1 MKLLFLSLLSI
12 FTLIGYVK
20 VEGIKEPKLTKE
32 DREFKQL
39 MSDFSKTLEHNKKVQ
54 IKADK
59 TKDKLIV
66 ATTNKIS
73 ELSNE
78 NKSLKNDINELK
90 SMISIVRID
99 TIYIH
104 DTIQIKEKKSFWGK
118 TKVDT
123 TGN

>member
-1 MKLLFLSLLSI
+1 MKLLFFSLLSI

-39 MSDFSKTLEHNKKVQ
+39 MNDFNKTLEHNKSVQ

-78 NKSLKNDINELK
+78 NKSLKDDINELK
-90 SMISIVRID
+90 SIISIVRID

>member
-66 ATTNKIS
+66 TTANKIAQ
-73 ELSNE
+73 LSNE
-78 NKSLKNDINELK
+78 NKLLKNELGAMK
-90 SMISIVRID
+90 IKID

>member
-20 VEGIKEPKLTKE
+20 VEGIEEPKLTKD

-66 ATTNKIS
+66 TTTNKINQ
-73 ELSNE
+73 LSKE
-78 NKSLKNDINELK
+78 NKSLKNEIGAMK
-90 SMISIVRID
+90 VKVD
-99 TIYIH
+99 TIYVYIH

>member
-20 VEGIKEPKLTKE
+20 VEGVKEPKLTKD

-66 ATTNKIS
+66 TTTNKIAQ
-73 ELSNE
+73 LSNE
-78 NKSLKNDINELK
+78 NKQLKNDISAMK
-90 SMISIVRID
+90 IKID
-99 TIYIH
+99 TIYVYIH
-104 DTIQIKEKKSFWGK
+104 DTVQIKEKKNFWGK

>member
-1 MKLLFLSLLSI
+1 M
-12 FTLIGYVK
+12 V
-20 VEGIKEPKLTKE
+20 
-32 DREFKQL
+32 DFK
-39 MSDFSKTLEHNKKVQ
+39 KTLEHNKSVQ
-54 IKADK
+54 IKADN
-59 TKDKLIV
+59 TKNKLIV

-90 SMISIVRID
+90 SLISIVRID

>member
-20 VEGIKEPKLTKE
+20 VEGIEEPKLTKD

-59 TKDKLIV
+59 AKDKLIV
-66 ATTNKIS
+66 TTTNKINQ
-73 ELSNE
+73 LSNE
-78 NKSLKNDINELK
+78 NKSLKNEIGAMK
-90 SMISIVRID
+90 VKVD
-99 TIYIH
+99 TIYVYIH

>member
-66 ATTNKIS
+66 ITANKIAQ
-73 ELSNE
+73 LSNE
-78 NKSLKNDINELK
+78 NKLLKNELGAMK
-90 SMISIVRID
+90 IKID

>member
-66 ATTNKIS
+66 ATTNKINQ
-73 ELSNE
+73 LSNE
-78 NKSLKNDINELK
+78 NKSLKNEIGAMK
-90 SMISIVRID
+90 VKVD
-99 TIYIH
+99 TIYVYIH

>member
-66 ATTNKIS
+66 TTTNKINQ
-73 ELSNE
+73 LSNE
-78 NKSLKNDINELK
+78 NKSLKNEIGAMK
-90 SMISIVRID
+90 VKVD
-99 TIYIH
+99 TIYVYIH
-104 DTIQIKEKKSFWGK
+104 DTIQIQEKKSFWGK

>member
-20 VEGIKEPKLTKE
+20 VEGVKEPKLTKD

-39 MSDFSKTLEHNKKVQ
+39 MNDFSKTLEHNKSVQ

>member
-20 VEGIKEPKLTKE
+20 VEGIKEPKLTKK
-32 DREFKQL
+32 DIEFKQL

-66 ATTNKIS
+66 ITANKIAQ
-73 ELSNE
+73 LSNE
-78 NKSLKNDINELK
+78 NKLLKNELGAIK
-90 SMISIVRID
+90 IKID

>member
-20 VEGIKEPKLTKE
+20 VEGVKEPKLTKE

-66 ATTNKIS
+66 ITANKIAQ
-73 ELSNE
+73 LSNE
-78 NKSLKNDINELK
+78 NKLLKNELGAIK
-90 SMISIVRID
+90 IKID

>member
-66 ATTNKIS
+66 ATTNKINQ
-73 ELSNE
+73 LSNE
-78 NKSLKNDINELK
+78 NKLLKNELGAIK
-90 SMISIVRID
+90 IKID

>member
-66 ATTNKIS
+66 TTANKIAQ
-73 ELSNE
+73 LSNE
-78 NKSLKNDINELK
+78 NKSLKNEIG
-90 SMISIVRID
+90 SMKVKVD
-99 TIYIH
+99 TIYVYIH

>member
-1 MKLLFLSLLSI
+1 MKLLFFSLLSI

-20 VEGIKEPKLTKE
+20 VEGVKEPKLTKD

-66 ATTNKIS
+66 TTTNKIAQ
-73 ELSNE
+73 LSNE
-78 NKSLKNDINELK
+78 NKQLK
-90 SMISIVRID
+90 SDIGAMKVKVD
-99 TIYIH
+99 TIYVYIH

>member
-1 MKLLFLSLLSI
+1 MKLLFFSLLSI

-39 MSDFSKTLEHNKKVQ
+39 MNDFNKTLEHNKKVQ

-66 ATTNKIS
+66 TTTNKINQ
-73 ELSNE
+73 LSNE
-78 NKSLKNDINELK
+78 NKSLKNEIGAMK
-90 SMISIVRID
+90 VKVD
-99 TIYIH
+99 TIYVYIH

>member
-20 VEGIKEPKLTKE
+20 VEGVKEPKLTKD

-39 MSDFSKTLEHNKKVQ
+39 MNDFSKTLEHNKKVQ

-104 DTIQIKEKKSFWGK
+104 DTIQIKEKKRFWGK

>member
-39 MSDFSKTLEHNKKVQ
+39 MNDFNKTLEHNKKVQ

-66 ATTNKIS
+66 TTTNKINQ
-73 ELSNE
+73 LSNE
-78 NKSLKNDINELK
+78 NKSLKNEIGAMK
-90 SMISIVRID
+90 VKVD
-99 TIYIH
+99 TIYVYIH

>member
-20 VEGIKEPKLTKE
+20 VEGVKEPKLTKD
-32 DREFKQL
+32 DREFKEL
-39 MSDFSKTLEHNKKVQ
+39 MVDFKKTLEHNKSVQ
-54 IKADK
+54 IKADN
-59 TKDKLIV
+59 TKNKLIV

-90 SMISIVRID
+90 SLISIVRID

>member
-39 MSDFSKTLEHNKKVQ
+39 MSDFSKTLEHNKKGQ

-59 TKDKLIV
+59 AKDKLIV
-66 ATTNKIS
+66 ITANKIAQ
-73 ELSNE
+73 LSNE
-78 NKSLKNDINELK
+78 NKLLKNELGAMK
-90 SMISIVRID
+90 IKID

>member
-39 MSDFSKTLEHNKKVQ
+39 MNDFNKTLEHNKSVQ

-66 ATTNKIS
+66 TTTNKINQ
-73 ELSNE
+73 LSNE
-78 NKSLKNDINELK
+78 NKSLKNEIGAMK
-90 SMISIVRID
+90 VKVD
-99 TIYIH
+99 TIYVYIH

>member
-32 DREFKQL
+32 DREFKLL
-39 MSDFSKTLEHNKKVQ
+39 MSDFSKTLEYNKKVQ

-66 ATTNKIS
+66 TTTNKINQ
-73 ELSNE
+73 LSNE
-78 NKSLKNDINELK
+78 NKLLKNEIGAMK
-90 SMISIVRID
+90 VKVD
-99 TIYIH
+99 TIYVYIH

>member
-1 MKLLFLSLLSI
+1 MKLLFFSLLSI

-20 VEGIKEPKLTKE
+20 VEGIEEPKLTKE

-66 ATTNKIS
+66 TTTNKINQ
-73 ELSNE
+73 LSNE
-78 NKSLKNDINELK
+78 NKLLKNEIGAMK
-90 SMISIVRID
+90 VKVD
-99 TIYIH
+99 TIYVYIH

>member
-20 VEGIKEPKLTKE
+20 VEGVEEPKLTKE

-90 SMISIVRID
+90 SIISIVRID

>member
-66 ATTNKIS
+66 ATTNKINQ
-73 ELSNE
+73 LSNE
-78 NKSLKNDINELK
+78 NKQLKTELNEIKARLD
-90 SMISIVRID
+90 SISID
-99 TIYIH
+99 TGSSFKLLPISLN
-104 DTIQIKEKKSFWGK
+104 KE
-118 TKVDT
+118 D
-123 TGN
+123 

>member
-39 MSDFSKTLEHNKKVQ
+39 MNDFNKTLEHNKSVQ

-66 ATTNKIS
+66 TTTNKINQ
-73 ELSNE
+73 LSNE
-78 NKSLKNDINELK
+78 NKSLKNEIGAMK
-90 SMISIVRID
+90 IKVD
-99 TIYIH
+99 TIYVYIH

>member
-12 FTLIGYVK
+12 LTLIGYVK

-66 ATTNKIS
+66 TTANKIAQ
-73 ELSNE
+73 LSNE
-78 NKSLKNDINELK
+78 NKSLKNEIG
-90 SMISIVRID
+90 SMKVKVD
-99 TIYIH
+99 TIYVYIH

>member
-32 DREFKQL
+32 DREFKEL
-39 MSDFSKTLEHNKKVQ
+39 MNDFNKTLEHNKSVQ

-66 ATTNKIS
+66 TTTNKINQ
-73 ELSNE
+73 LSNE
-78 NKSLKNDINELK
+78 NKSLKNEIGAMK
-90 SMISIVRID
+90 VKVD
-99 TIYIH
+99 TVYVYIH

>member
-1 MKLLFLSLLSI
+1 MNLLFLSLLSI

-32 DREFKQL
+32 DREFKLL
-39 MSDFSKTLEHNKKVQ
+39 MSDFSKTLEYNKKVQ

-66 ATTNKIS
+66 TTTNKINQ
-73 ELSNE
+73 LSNE
-78 NKSLKNDINELK
+78 NKLLKNEIGAMK
-90 SMISIVRID
+90 VKVD
-99 TIYIH
+99 TIYVYIH

>member
-20 VEGIKEPKLTKE
+20 VEGVKEPKLTKD

-39 MSDFSKTLEHNKKVQ
+39 MVDFNKTLEHNKSVQ
-54 IKADK
+54 IKADN
-59 TKDKLIV
+59 TKNKLIV

-90 SMISIVRID
+90 SLISIVRID

>member
-66 ATTNKIS
+66 ITANKIAQ
-73 ELSNE
+73 LSNE
-78 NKSLKNDINELK
+78 NKLLKNELGAIK
-90 SMISIVRID
+90 IKID